1 MSGIYHMLAP
11 FYDALNSEVDYD
23 GYLAY
28 IQGQFGLHMDK
39 EPKRILDLACGTG
52 SMTLPLAK
60 AGYDV
65 VGLDLSPEML
75 SVAQERVQRARLSR
89 RVFLTMQDMTDF
101 DVGERVDAVVCTLD
115 GVNHLPNTKAVSACF
130 ASVRNALK
138 EGGLFLFDLNSKRKF
153 GEVYGN
159 EAYTMEADG
168 AYCVW
173 QNAYHPNT
181 GVCDFY
187 INLFVEDED
196 GRYERYEDLEREKY
210 YSLSTIQKLLKQN
223 GFECIGIY
231 GNTDAE
237 AVTDDND
244 RWYVVARA
252 ITPTKETI

>member
-11 FYDALNSEVDYD
+11 FYDALNSEVDYK

-28 IQGQFGLHMDK
+28 IQKQFELYMQ
-39 EPKRILDLACGTG
+39 EMPKAVLDLACGTG

-60 AGYDV
+60 AGYEV
-65 VGLDLSPEML
+65 VGLDLSEEML
-75 SVAQERVQRARLSR
+75 SVAQERTCRARLSK

-101 DVGERVDAVVCTLD
+101 DIGGEVDAVVCTLD
-115 GVNHLPNTKAVSACF
+115 GINHLLNTKAVSRCF
-130 ASVRNALK
+130 SCVRNALR

-153 GEVYGN
+153 VEIYGD

-173 QNAYHPNT
+173 QNAFHPKT

-196 GRYERYEDLEREKY
+196 GRYQRYEDIEREKY
-210 YSLSTIQKLLKQN
+210 YSLSVIQKLLKQN
-223 GFECIGIY
+223 GFDCLAVY
-231 GNTDAE
+231 GGTDAHKTT
-237 AVTDDND
+237 TDDD
-244 RWYVVARA
+244 RWYIVARA
-252 ITPTKETI
+252 ISLEKETI